1 MALLAAI
8 SLFAAAFVILN
19 TLAMTVSERVRE
31 LGLLR
36 AAGARRA
43 QIVEVVVAQALIV
56 GTLGSVIGLVLGVV
70 LAEIAAAWLR
80 GSGGAPIDGPA
91 ITAPV
96 LVGGLIAG
104 IAITLVAAMEPARR
118 AASISPVAALRAR
131 SDAARTVR
139 SHASWVIAIVVL
151 VGALAAVLLP
161 PTTGSGAFPI
171 RAVAVYVVLLFA
183 VLVTPAVLGPLG
195 RIAGLPFA
203 GPLRLEERLARAA
216 IARDRSRTT
225 VTIGALVIGLAMV
238 VALGAVATNA
248 RASASAWLS
257 EVVPGDE
264 VLTAIAPSPVGEDGL
279 EHEIAAIDGVTRA
292 TPIAA
297 FDLAFAGTRLDAVA
311 IRGAD
316 FGADGRLIFTAG
328 DRDAALAAVDAG
340 GAVILP
346 RSRAEQLRVGL
357 GDVIVVATA
366 SGPAELTVAGIVD
379 RSFPG
384 KSGEAALVG
393 WTDATSKLGVLGADA
408 YVIRF
413 DPARA
418 AAASAAVADL
428 ATELAL
434 TAAPVSRV
442 EGAQGEALDGVFGLL
457 DLLALAAV
465 VVAGLGIVNTLSM
478 GTWERIRELG
488 VLRAAGMSRRQ
499 VWRSVLVEAGIL
511 GTIGGHRGLGGR
523 PRRRGAPG
531 GLRREPRLGA
541 PGPVGVDRP
550 RARPRR
556 HARDARGRTARP
568 HRRPAL
574 DRVRGPERLSRRRPW
589 PGPAA
594 RWWWPAVP
602 VARLGLDATPYGSR
616 HEGDRCP
623 TRCRP
628 SRGCPP
634 RRRAS
639 RSRTSSSRC
648 GSASASRPGCAT
660 WPWSSPASLLIY
672 LTAQVVFLIPGNP
685 VPITLQNF
693 GVLVVGGSLGLR
705 RGGLAAF
712 LYVALGVVGLPF
724 FAEHK
729 GGISVILG
737 STGGYL
743 VGFVLAGALVGRL
756 AELGWDRRIVGA
768 IGATALGTLMIYA
781 VGVPWLAVTTG
792 LSLSRAIE
800 LGLLPF
806 VVVDTIKLLAAA
818 AVFPFAWWVVG
829 RRPSDR

>member
-1 MALLAAI
+1 MLVATLAVNAGLEASVERQADASIGRADLRIGAFTEAGLGDRTLAAVDAVPGVALTAPATQRRTFLAAGAGRPPTTQPITVLGVDLPRERRVRDLDVVRGTPPATLGPSDALVTERLAASDGLDVGSQITILGAGAPVRATVAGILAGDGPLPGDAGRTVVLGLETAASLNRADGADPATAGTLAGLSRIDVVLAAGADPATVTTAIEQALTVEPYVLSTPADVAASLRASTADIRSTMALLAAI

-80 GSGGAPIDGPA
+80 GSGGAPIDAPA

-316 FGADGRLIFTAG
+316 FGADGRLTFTAG

-393 WTDATSKLGVLGADA
+393 WTDATSRLGVLGADA

-511 GTIGGHRGLGGR
+511 GTIGGIAGSVAGLAV
-523 PRRRGAPG
+523 GA
-531 GLRREPRLGA
+531 LL
-541 PGPVGVDRP
+541 
-550 RARPRR
+550 
-556 HARDARGRTARP
+556 
-568 HRRPAL
+568 
-574 DRVRGPERLSRRRPW
+574 
-589 PGPAA
+589 
-594 RWWWPAVP
+594 
-602 VARLGLDATPYGSR
+602 VAFA
-616 HEGDRCP
+616 
-623 TRCRP
+623 
-628 SRGCPP
+628 
-634 RRRAS
+634 
-639 RSRTSSSRC
+639 
-648 GSASASRPGCAT
+648 
-660 WPWSSPASLLIY
+660 
-672 LTAQVVFLIPGNP
+672 
-685 VPITLQNF
+685 
-693 GVLVVGGSLGLR
+693 GSLGS
-705 RGGLAAF
+705 GLQIPWGSIALA
-712 LYVALGVVGLPF
+712 LVLGV
-724 FAEHK
+724 
-729 GGISVILG
+729 
-737 STGGYL
+737 T
-743 VGFVLAGALVGRL
+743 LA
-756 AELGWDRRIVGA
+756 
-768 IGATALGTLMIYA
+768 M
-781 VGVPWLAVTTG
+781 
-792 LSLSRAIE
+792 
-800 LGLLPF
+800 
-806 VVVDTIKLLAAA
+806 LAAA
-818 AVFPFAWWVVG
+818 QPARIAG
-829 RRPSDR
+829 RRSIVSAVRSD